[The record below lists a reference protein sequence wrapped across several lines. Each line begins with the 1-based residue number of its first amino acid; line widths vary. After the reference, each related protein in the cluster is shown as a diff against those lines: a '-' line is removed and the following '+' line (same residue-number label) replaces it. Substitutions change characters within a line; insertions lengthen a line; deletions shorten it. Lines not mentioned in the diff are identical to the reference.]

1 MADSYNVVI
10 SRNSSLAVPKGIVAS
25 SVDEAI
31 KIACE
36 HESEEVFVVGG
47 ASIFEQTIDKAN
59 RLYLTI
65 IDLNVPD
72 ATRYF
77 PEYEKDFH
85 LISEGSGRDNNLNY
99 RFTIW
104 ERN

>member
-10 SRNSSLAVPKGIVAS
+10 SRDATLAVQKGVVAT
-25 SVDEAI
+25 SVEEAI
-31 KIACE
+31 KLATE
-36 HESEEVFVVGG
+36 HESEEIFVVGG
-47 ASIFEQTIDKAN
+47 ASIFEQTIARAD

-65 IDLNVPD
+65 IDLEIDNP
-72 ATRYF
+72 TRFF
-77 PEYEKDFH
+77 PEYEDDFH
-85 LISEGSGRDNNLNY
+85 LIKEESGRDNDLNY